1 MKSLNIFNQTV
12 VTGLIFCLSLSSCYE
27 QQDPLEEMITRT
39 GNHYPVV
46 ANIRTLEAQG
56 FEVDQSPGGEVNLE
70 LQYWSF
76 DPIDQINLY
85 DVINNDTSLVSSF
98 EYQPA
103 FSKRAGTDTL
113 VVNYTVPQVNSG
125 TRINLLFEVVNENTL
140 TDFGNYSF
148 TVE

>member
-1 MKSLNIFNQTV
+1 MKSINIFNQTLAL
-12 VTGLIFCLSLSSCYE
+12 VTFFSLSLTSCYE
-27 QQDPLEEMITRT
+27 QQDPLEEMVTRT

-56 FEVDQSPGGEVNLE
+56 FEVNRAPGGEMNLE

-76 DPIDQINLY
+76 DPIDQVNLY

-98 EYQPA
+98 DYQPA
-103 FSKRAGTDTL
+103 FSQRAGTDTL
-113 VVNYTVPQVNSG
+113 VVNYTVPQENSG

-140 TDFGNYSF
+140 SDFGNYRF